1 MPGRPAQRPLAT
13 RPVARG
19 GLDHLTEYR
28 QARSWLRHEAD
39 PCWTRPR
46 SPPLRQRVR
55 SPVHCPAWP
64 TATPD
69 RPRASFTQGP
79 DRTVRGMTG
88 RLWWAF

>member
-39 PCWTRPR
+39 P
-46 SPPLRQRVR
+46 LLD
-55 SPVHCPAWP
+55 
-64 TATPD
+64 TAALTAAQAA
-69 RPRASFTQGP
+69 REIASALPSLAKGYS
-79 DRTVRGMTG
+79 
-88 RLWWAF
+88 